1 MIDEEKDRQVETRP
15 PLDTEKVLREALED
29 VEEMARFRVPTT
41 EQGEAI
47 MGVVVAG
54 QLLLEKV
61 IAAIPEGT
69 EQIVAV
75 NNIKSAVLWVK
86 HGVLRRSV
94 AVLAPCP

>member
-1 MIDEEKDRQVETRP
+1 MSNEVDRQVETRP
-15 PLDTEKVLREALED
+15 PLDSEKILREAMED
-29 VEEMARFRVPTT
+29 IEEMARFRVPTE
-41 EQGEAI
+41 EQGRA
-47 MGVVVAG
+47 VLSVVAAG
-54 QLLLEKV
+54 QIMIEKI

-75 NNIKSAVLWVK
+75 NNVKAAVLWAR